1 MINKDCIVKK
11 FEKPFPYIK
20 IQNFLEKNFFE
31 NLESTFPDIK
41 DFEASERSL
50 SRMDYDITFGDSLYT
65 KLLSENSEYK
75 KFHDY
80 VYSSEFIRH
89 FVDLFKESIKYE
101 FDNKF
106 LTDDILNYQIV
117 PEPFET
123 GRVIGKKEFKNS
135 NKKFLYP
142 RLDLGVGIEGYGKNN
157 GGGGSK
163 VRPEVAC

>member
-41 DFEASERSL
+41 DFEASKRSL
-50 SRMDYDITFGDSLYT
+50 SRMDYDITLGDSLYT

-80 VYSSEFIRH
+80 VYSF
-89 FVDLFKESIKYE
+89 F
-101 FDNKF
+101 N
-106 LTDDILNYQIV
+106 
-117 PEPFET
+117 
-123 GRVIGKKEFKNS
+123 
-135 NKKFLYP
+135 
-142 RLDLGVGIEGYGKNN
+142 
-157 GGGGSK
+157 
-163 VRPEVAC
+163 